1 MLEIVNYATVI
12 IGVGVSFRISVFI
25 SSSYIPR
32 SRTAGSY
39 GTSFFCFVLFL
50 RNLNTVFHSGKT
62 VGGF

>member
-39 GTSFFCFVLFL
+39 GTSFFCFVLFC
-50 RNLNTVFHSGKT
+50 F
-62 VGGF
+62 